1 MKKILFTRFA
11 ARIDTTENQQRIYI
25 YSCNF
30 LSFPRRR
37 ILSQNRTVSI
47 SIRFYKQ
54 SSVPGYNFRHSKR
67 LDIHPVK
74 ARMKGFKPDFECGT
88 LLFSQKEANHRRF
101 SPEASKNNCIRSLV
115 IAYSMSSTHTH
126 THREKSAGIPGQ
138 GHEFHDGWRRENGSV
153 THSEARGTFLHGA
166 GRTLARSKNR
176 RKVAGIG
183 SKPRNRPVA
192 SLLIRNPGQ
201 RIP

>member
-88 LLFSQKEANHRRF
+88 LLFSQKEANYRRF

-126 THREKSAGIPGQ
+126 TERE
-138 GHEFHDGWRRENGSV
+138 
-153 THSEARGTFLHGA
+153 
-166 GRTLARSKNR
+166 
-176 RKVAGIG
+176 IG
-183 SKPRNRPVA
+183 
-192 SLLIRNPGQ
+192 RNPWSGT
-201 RIP
+201 RIPRRMEKRKRECYTLGSPGNVPPRRGSHLGAFEESQKGSWHRFKAA